1 MAIPDILWRVRRICT
16 AAFVLAAAYAQPA
29 RPPQQ
34 YRSAI
39 TIFDRSSNTSR
50 VLYKAETVFE
60 APNWSHDGKYLL
72 VNSGGNL
79 MRLPVEGAAPVPEKI
94 DLGAAY
100 RCNNDHGM
108 TRDGKMLA
116 FSATLP
122 PGRASQ
128 VFLATADGKDVR
140 LMTPVATASYFHGW
154 SPDGKWLSF
163 VGQRNGMFELF
174 RVAASGGPEQRL
186 TSHGG
191 YDDGPDYSPDGKW
204 IYFNSDRSGGWD
216 IWRIPPDGGG
226 TGDASAER
234 VTSDEWEDWFPHVSP
249 DGKSIVFLSFPKGT
263 ANHNGKMA
271 GVQLRL
277 IATPGKKVKAAPI
290 QVLTTIFGGQ
300 GTINVNSWSPD
311 SRKFAFVSYEPI

>member
-1 MAIPDILWRVRRICT
+1 MKPIFLGLALL
-16 AAFVLAAAYAQPA
+16 LAAGAQQGRAPQ
-29 RPPQQ
+29 QQ
-34 YRSAI
+34 YRSTI
-39 TIFDRSSNTSR
+39 VIFDRAAGTSR
-50 VLYKAETVFE
+50 VLYTAGTVFE

-79 MRLPVEGAAPVPEKI
+79 MRLPVEGASPAPEKI

-100 RCNNDHGM
+100 RCNNDHGF
-108 TRDGKMLA
+108 TRDGRMLA

-122 PGRASQ
+122 PARASQ
-128 VFLATADGKDVR
+128 VFQATAEGKDVR

-154 SPDGKWLSF
+154 SPDSKWLAF
-163 VGQRNGMFELF
+163 VGQRNGAFELY
-174 RVAASGGPEQRL
+174 RVAAAGGPEQRL

-204 IYFNSDRSGGWD
+204 IYFNSNRSGGWD
-216 IWRIPPDGGG
+216 IWRIPPDGAGE
-226 TGDASAER
+226 GDAKAER
-234 VTSDEWEDWFPHVSP
+234 VTSDELEDWFPHVSP
-249 DGKSIVFLSFPKGT
+249 DGKWIVFLSFPKGT
-263 ANHNGKMA
+263 ENHNGKMA

-277 IATPGKKVKAAPI
+277 IPTPGKKATAPKI

-311 SRKFAFVSYEPI
+311 SKKFAFVTYEPK